1 MLEIYKF
8 NEGSRWSRSAKLK
21 IIDGIGAT
29 CARATGASRSQIEF
43 VTKSG
48 IKKRP
53 RDNKIMMMMLCTSAR
68 SPRIQTRIY
77 STVFF
82 FSLVLLAVSSCAPL
96 HNITLRWIKFLF
108 YIRREE
114 KPREEGKKLRSRW
127 YSIGIGWL
135 NFRISFSGRWSARL
149 SIDATRCLH
158 KHFYPVSF
166 FVAPKSPRINPPLGW
181 LKSQFEFV
189 CAAADEAS
197 SNLHLHEKKRIK
209 LPRRMIILL
218 TIYDAWRK
226 A

>member
-1 MLEIYKF
+1 MKALD
-8 NEGSRWSRSAKLK
+8 RDQRKLK

-43 VTKSG
+43 VTKKSG

-53 RDNKIMMMMLCTSAR
+53 RDNKIIMMMLCTSAR
-68 SPRIQTRIY
+68 SPRIQTRTY
-77 STVFF
+77 SAVFF
-82 FSLVLLAVSSCAPL
+82 VSLVLLAVSSCAPL

-158 KHFYPVSF
+158 KHILVGQF
-166 FVAPKSPRINPPLGW
+166 FCSPKSLELIHRSGDYKANP
-181 LKSQFEFV
+181 
-189 CAAADEAS
+189 
-197 SNLHLHEKKRIK
+197 NLFLRPQMKHHPIYIYTRRKRIK